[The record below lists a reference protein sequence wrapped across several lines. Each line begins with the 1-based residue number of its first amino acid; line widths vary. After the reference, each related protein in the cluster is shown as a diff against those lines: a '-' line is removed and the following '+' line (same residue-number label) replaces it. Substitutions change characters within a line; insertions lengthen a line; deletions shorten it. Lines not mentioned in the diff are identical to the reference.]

1 MGEELVLAS
10 KWDIG
15 FDVVRFLWVGFFSS
29 LPLWARCTALAL
41 FGATLLYG
49 FVSWL
54 RNRSSATSEATSE
67 AAPEAE
73 GDTPE
78 AVENDHEDAAPVR

>member
-41 FGATLLYG
+41 FGATLVYG

-54 RNRSSATSEATSE
+54 RNRSSATPE
-67 AAPEAE
+67 AA
-73 GDTPE
+73 PE